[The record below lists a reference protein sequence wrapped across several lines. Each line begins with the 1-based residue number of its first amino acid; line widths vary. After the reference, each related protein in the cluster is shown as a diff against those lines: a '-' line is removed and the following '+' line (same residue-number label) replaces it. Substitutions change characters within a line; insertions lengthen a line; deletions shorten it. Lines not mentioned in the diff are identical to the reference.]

1 VADHPID
8 ISVRALSPGSPVD
21 VPVSRIVHDAGTE
34 AERNEVDPDHH
45 LWRNGR
51 LWWIAFTVHRGHL
64 QERVRFS
71 LGTDDVELARQ
82 RRDEVFGQYEAA
94 ADCNISIRLRSRQRR
109 ARNRRPRRSARQAG

>member
-1 VADHPID
+1 VANQPID
-8 ISVRALSPGSPVD
+8 IPIRALASGSQAEVH
-21 VPVSRIVHDAGTE
+21 VSHIVREPE
-34 AERNEVDPDHH
+34 AECEGVDPDHH

-71 LGTDDVELARQ
+71 LGTDDVELARL
-82 RRDEVFGQYEAA
+82 RRDEAFALYDAA

-109 ARNRRPRRSARQAG
+109 VRDRRPRRSARQAG

>member
-1 VADHPID
+1 VADQSID
-8 ISVRALSPGSPVD
+8 ISVRTLAPGSPVE
-21 VPVSRIVHDAGTE
+21 VPVSRIVREAGVE
-34 AERNEVDPDHH
+34 AECDEVDPDHH

-82 RRDEVFGQYEAA
+82 RRDEAFALYDAA

-109 ARNRRPRRSARQAG
+109 ARNRRPGSARQAG

>member
-8 ISVRALSPGSPVD
+8 MPVVALAPGPQAEVHVSHIVREP
-21 VPVSRIVHDAGTE
+21 DAE

-51 LWWIAFTVHRGHL
+51 LWWIAFTVHRGPL

-82 RRDEVFGQYEAA
+82 RRDEAFALYDAA

-109 ARNRRPRRSARQAG
+109 ARNRRPGSARQAG